1 MQAAL
6 LAARAARDAA
16 VHELHCAAAEVE
28 AMVPA
33 HEAAVARAKA
43 QVRAILSDF
52 DLSMTLCCRSGM
64 RCACARARSCS
75 CGHRDSFGVR
85 VGASE
90 RPPCV
95 GGADEPPWNPVCVS
109 QAYFVFVFLRES
121 TFALD
126 AQNFGVEAGRGSG
139 YQSEQQLRVQL
150 RFGAHSAGVMHV
162 PRVCNAA
169 VPARAHV
176 SSLRFGVR
184 EDGWAVCRLCGA
196 CSDVLFV
203 YLCGFVLR

>member
-1 MQAAL
+1 M
-6 LAARAARDAA
+6 
-16 VHELHCAAAEVE
+16 
-28 AMVPA
+28 
-33 HEAAVARAKA
+33 
-43 QVRAILSDF
+43 
-52 DLSMTLCCRSGM
+52 
-64 RCACARARSCS
+64 
-75 CGHRDSFGVR
+75 
-85 VGASE
+85 
-90 RPPCV
+90 
-95 GGADEPPWNPVCVS
+95 
-109 QAYFVFVFLRES
+109 FLRES

-150 RFGAHSAGVMHV
+150 RFV
-162 PRVCNAA
+162 VCNAA

-203 YLCGFVLR
+203 DLCGFVLR

>member
-1 MQAAL
+1 
-6 LAARAARDAA
+6 
-16 VHELHCAAAEVE
+16 
-28 AMVPA
+28 MVPA

-43 QVRAILSDF
+43 QVRDILSD
-52 DLSMTLCCRSGM
+52 LSMCCRSGM

-75 CGHRDSFGVR
+75 CGNRDSFGVR

-90 RPPCV
+90 RPAWEARMTRR
-95 GGADEPPWNPVCVS
+95 GTLSVS

-121 TFALD
+121 TWALD

-150 RFGAHSAGVMHV
+150 RFDAHSAGVVHV

-169 VPARAHV
+169 STRTVVA
-176 SSLRFGVR
+176 LRC
-184 EDGWAVCRLCGA
+184 A
-196 CSDVLFV
+196 
-203 YLCGFVLR
+203 